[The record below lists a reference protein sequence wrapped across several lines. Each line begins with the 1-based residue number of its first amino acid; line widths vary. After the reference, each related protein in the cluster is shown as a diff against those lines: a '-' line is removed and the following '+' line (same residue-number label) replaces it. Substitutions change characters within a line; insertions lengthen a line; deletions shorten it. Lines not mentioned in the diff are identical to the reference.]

1 MACPPI
7 VCPIIRLFV
16 GPRTSG
22 SRTVGM
28 PLIAGG
34 VDMRRARRPRIV
46 RRAKLCGLAAMAAV
60 CAAMPLPR
68 SVARL
73 QSDLR

>member
-1 MACPPI
+1 M
-7 VCPIIRLFV
+7 
-16 GPRTSG
+16 
-22 SRTVGM
+22 GM